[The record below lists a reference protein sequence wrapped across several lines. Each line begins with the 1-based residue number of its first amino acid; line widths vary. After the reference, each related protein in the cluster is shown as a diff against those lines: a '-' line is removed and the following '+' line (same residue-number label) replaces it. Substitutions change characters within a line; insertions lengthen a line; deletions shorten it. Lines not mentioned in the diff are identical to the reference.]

1 MSVRQ
6 AAETEAR
13 PLAAALAAAFDEDPV
28 FRWMVPMGARRAQ
41 RLRRFFQIELEQI
54 VIPQGEVWA
63 TARMDGAALC
73 LPPERWRFPPRVA
86 LLAGRSYGGVF
97 GTRMPRALAILTL
110 IEHRHYRPGHY
121 YIPYIGVVPERQG
134 QGFGTALLEPILER
148 CERERLP
155 AYLEATSERNAALY
169 ARLGFE
175 RLDEL
180 RVHRGPPVWPM
191 LRQPG

>member
-1 MSVRQ
+1 MSVRP
-6 AAETEAR
+6 AAQSEAR
-13 PLAAALAAAFDEDPV
+13 PLAGVLASAFDEDPV
-28 FRWMVPMGARRAQ
+28 FRWMVPTDARR
-41 RLRRFFQIELEQI
+41 RERVRRFFQIELEQI
-54 VIPQGEVWA
+54 VLPQGEVWT
-63 TARMDGAALC
+63 TAGMDGAALC
-73 LPPERWRFPPRVA
+73 LPPERWRLPPRVA
-86 LLAGRSYGGVF
+86 VLAGRSYTGVF

-110 IEHRHYRPGHY
+110 IERRHYRPGHY

-134 QGFGTALLEPILER
+134 QGLGTSLLEPILER

-191 LRQPG
+191 LREVS